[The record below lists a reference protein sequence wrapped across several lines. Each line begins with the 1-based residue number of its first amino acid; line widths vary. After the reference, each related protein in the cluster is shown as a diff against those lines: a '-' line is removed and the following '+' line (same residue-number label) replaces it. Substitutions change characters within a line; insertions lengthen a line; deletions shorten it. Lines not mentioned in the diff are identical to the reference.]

1 MKRYSTLPR
10 NYLRRPEIRG
20 LVPDLKLLML
30 CVYVSCESHV
40 GAFLPGGLSEESGL
54 EAEALAGGLA
64 DLIRRGL
71 LVFDESTGEV
81 FISSFFRD
89 NVFNTPARRG
99 QAVDDFRRVESQVLR
114 NEILAAVEKNPGCGL
129 TIEGLKPGEKQ
140 GEKPCFVEK
149 QTLTLLGGGRGRGRD
164 RGREVVAGLA
174 DLATT
179 TAPLPVSQPQP
190 QPQRQ
195 PPGVVNGIRCWGEG
209 LNPTTPPPIHGGAG
223 LKSGPKSVNR
233 ICKQKVVVVN
243 AGGDDEAP
251 GTTTT
256 APLPVSQPQPQ
267 PQPQR
272 QPPDVVLGVRC
283 WSEGDRGRVQAAVGR
298 YGQEVVSRVAGELAA
313 RLGKLPL
320 PSHVEDSLAAMEKQ
334 EAARVYSSIT
344 RQAQERQDV
353 EALPREQGLE
363 KVRRLKE
370 SLRGVSHV

>member
-99 QAVDDFRRVESQVLR
+99 QAVDDFKRVESQALR

-129 TIEGLKPGEKQ
+129 TPDVLKPREKQ
-140 GEKPCFVEK
+140 AENLCFVEK
-149 QTLTLLGGGRGRGRD
+149 QSLTLLGGGRGVGRGRD
-164 RGREVVAGLA
+164 IGREVVAAVLA
-174 DLATT
+174 DQALTPATAT
-179 TAPLPVSQPQP
+179 TAPIDLQSATPHPNP
-190 QPQRQ
+190 NRQ
-195 PPGVVNGIRCWGEG
+195 PP
-209 LNPTTPPPIHGGAG
+209 PPPLHGVKCWDAG
-223 LKSGPKSVNR
+223 DQAR
-233 ICKQKVVVVN
+233 
-243 AGGDDEAP
+243 
-251 GTTTT
+251 
-256 APLPVSQPQPQ
+256 
-267 PQPQR
+267 
-272 QPPDVVLGVRC
+272 VR
-283 WSEGDRGRVQAAVGR
+283 AAVERHGS
-298 YGQEVVSRVAGELAA
+298 EAVSRIAGELAT

-320 PSHVEDSLAAMEKQ
+320 PSHVEDALAAQAKE
-334 EAARVYSSIT
+334 EAAREFASIT
-344 RQAQERQDV
+344 QQVQERQDV
-353 EALPREQGLE
+353 ESMPREQSLARA
-363 KVRRLKE
+363 KKLKE
-370 SLRGVSHV
+370 TYGGGSHV